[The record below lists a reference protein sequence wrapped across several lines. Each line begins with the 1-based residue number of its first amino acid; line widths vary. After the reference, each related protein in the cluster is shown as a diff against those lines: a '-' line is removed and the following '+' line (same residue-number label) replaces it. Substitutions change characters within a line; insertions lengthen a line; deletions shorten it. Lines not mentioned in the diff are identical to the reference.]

1 MADSILSLQKP
12 GTKIGDSIP
21 IGITHGRGDVDGYLV
36 MLNRDGT
43 KEDPVVLDSA
53 MKLAIEPNRDP
64 KGRDVIMVGG
74 KSGSGKSHIARNF
87 AIRYHELYP
96 KRKIFLIS
104 YLDADLTLDAVG
116 NILKRVDASKF
127 EDDEADYD
135 VKDFKESL
143 VIVDDV
149 EGYERTSKKIFN
161 GIQSVIDMIATMGRH
176 IAASIV
182 VCSHLLTDYKR
193 TRLFLGE
200 AQQFVTFMHGA
211 SRKQIFGLLGGYAGL
226 DDVEIEELRKI
237 PSRWVCVRTQFP
249 VVALYEKGAMLV
261 RRKEKETKKRKLVET
276 E

>member
-1 MADSILSLQKP
+1 MSVLSLQNA
-12 GTKIGDSIP
+12 GFRGEGLAIGVV
-21 IGITHGRGDVDGYLV
+21 HGKADLDGKLLI
-36 MLNRDGT
+36 LNRDGT
-43 KEDPVVLDSA
+43 NEEPVNLEGGA
-53 MKLAIEPNRDP
+53 KMAIEPNHDP

-104 YLDADLTLDAVG
+104 YLEEDLTLDSVEK
-116 NILKRVDASKF
+116 IFKRIDASKF
-127 EDDEADYD
+127 DDEEVEYGI
-135 VKDFKESL
+135 KDFKECL

-149 EGYERTSKKIFN
+149 EGYERTNKKIFN

-176 IAASIV
+176 TASSLV
-182 VCSHLLTDYKR
+182 VASHLLTDYKR

-211 SRKQIFGLLGGYAGL
+211 SRKQLYGLLGGYAGL
-226 DDVEIEELRKI
+226 DDSEIEEMKSI
-237 PSRWVCVRTQFP
+237 SSRWVCVRTQFP
-249 VVALYEKGAMLV
+249 VVALHEKGAFLL
-261 RRKEKETKKRKLVET
+261 RRKKVETKKRKIVEI